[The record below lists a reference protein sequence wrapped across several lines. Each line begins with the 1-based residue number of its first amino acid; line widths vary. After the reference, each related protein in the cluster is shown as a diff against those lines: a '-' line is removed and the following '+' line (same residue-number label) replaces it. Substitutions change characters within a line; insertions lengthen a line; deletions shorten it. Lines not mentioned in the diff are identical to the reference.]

1 MARGWESKAVEDQV
15 QDLQTKIVEKGG
27 RQVTLQQADVRRRRD
42 VLILSRTRVRT
53 DLDSAT
59 DQRYRDQLSRALKD
73 IEMQISALE
82 EVP

>member
-15 QDLQTKIVEKGG
+15 QDSQPQQVGKGR
-27 RQVTLQQADVRRRRD
+27 RQLTPEQAEVRRRRG
-42 VLILSRTRVRT
+42 VLLLSRTRVQA

-59 DQRYRDQLSRALKD
+59 DPRYRDQLSRALVD
-73 IEMQISALE
+73 IETQISALE